1 MRRGRNWLNVKRRN
15 ETHVCDERTTSRH
28 LRFGFGCTMNLV
40 QNDRMKPSLC
50 EITSRMKQHYLYDST
65 TLMCYRSQHRPG

>member
-1 MRRGRNWLNVKRRN
+1 
-15 ETHVCDERTTSRH
+15 
-28 LRFGFGCTMNLV
+28 MNLV

-50 EITSRMKQHYLYDST
+50 ETTSRMKQHYICTTIVYDST

>member
-1 MRRGRNWLNVKRRN
+1 
-15 ETHVCDERTTSRH
+15 
-28 LRFGFGCTMNLV
+28 MNLV

-65 TLMCYRSQHRPG
+65 TLMCYRSQHRARAKRRPGMRVSPAAARQLPCYKGEQAYM